1 MKAKLVKDSLY
12 EYYQNVELTPEEVE
26 GAESIESDD
35 MFSRRYRLK
44 DGRVIDVS
52 PDGSVK
58 FIQNPHQEENEENE
72 EQIQHEVSNKES
84 FLDIIKRASEEP
96 KDPESLQQIET
107 TKKYIPGKTKD
118 EIINAINN
126 EFTDEK
132 IKGALMSLL
141 GLFMRGDIELFIAK
155 NDLIV
160 FKIKNKN
167 SKLINAFS
175 ITPNMR
181 TSEMFDVFEIP
192 FGMIDLEKDFEDIGN
207 RIIFHILPNN
217 SIKSRTKNISD
228 DYVKNLLNARTL

>member
-35 MFSRRYRLK
+35 MFSRRYRLR
-44 DGRVIDVS
+44 DGRIIDVL

-58 FIQNPHQEENEENE
+58 FVQNLHQEENEENE
-72 EQIQHEVSNKES
+72 EEIQHGVFNKES

-96 KDPESLQQIET
+96 KDPKSLRQIEI

-118 EIINAINN
+118 EIINAIND

-132 IKGALMSLL
+132 IKGAIMSLL
-141 GLFMRGDIELFIAK
+141 SLFIRGDIELFIAK
-155 NDLIV
+155 NNLIV

-167 SKLINAFS
+167 SKLINAF
-175 ITPNMR
+175 PVLNKK
-181 TSEMFDVFEIP
+181 FDIFEEP
-192 FGMIDLEKDFEDIGN
+192 FGLIDLEKDFEDVGN
-207 RIIFHILPNN
+207 RIIFVVHPN
-217 SIKSRTKNISD
+217 SSVESRTKNINTN
-228 DYVKNLLNARTL
+228 YINNLLNRRTM